1 MASRAAF
8 PRRLRL
14 VHGPTPLL
22 HYPRLS
28 DRLGV
33 ELWVKR
39 DDMTGG
45 VEAGNKLRK
54 LEFLVADALDRGA
67 DTLVTCGALQSNHCR
82 ATAAVAAR
90 FGLRAVLFL
99 RADDVSA
106 PVPNAGNALLMKLFG
121 AELHP
126 ISKADYADR
135 GRLLEA
141 CAEMLRRGGRRP
153 YVIPEGASN
162 GLGSLG
168 YVDAMREVREQLDAG
183 LAGGRPFAW
192 VAHACGSGGTA
203 AGVALGAAYHAVAEA
218 VLAVAVCDSRAYFAP
233 VVERI
238 AAQLRALDP
247 RLGPGAELV
256 LDDASKGP
264 AYGVASPE
272 QRAFL
277 VDVARLSGL
286 ALDPVYA
293 GKALF
298 GLARA
303 VERDP
308 SMQGKRVLF
317 LHTGGLPGL
326 LAQGDELGALA

>member
-1 MASRAAF
+1 MAPRTPL
-8 PRRLRL
+8 PRRLHL
-14 VHGPTPLL
+14 VHGPTPLV

-54 LEFLVADALDRGA
+54 LEFLVAEALDRGA

-90 FGLRAVLFL
+90 FGLRSVLFL
-99 RADDVSA
+99 RSDDPGA
-106 PVPNAGNALLMKLFG
+106 PVPDTGNALLMKLFG
-121 AELHP
+121 AEIHP
-126 ISKADYADR
+126 ISPADYAER
-135 GRLLEA
+135 GRLLAA
-141 CAEMLRRGGRRP
+141 CADALGRSGRRP

-168 YVDAMREVREQLDAG
+168 YVEAMREVREQLDAG

-192 VAHACGSGGTA
+192 AAHACGSGGTA
-203 AGVALGAAYHAVAEA
+203 AGVALGAAYHGVAGR
-218 VLAVAVCDSRAYFAP
+218 VLAVAVCDSRAYF
-233 VVERI
+233 ERVTKHI
-238 AAQLRALDP
+238 MGEMRALDP
-247 RLGPGAELV
+247 RLGEGEGLV
-256 LDDASKGP
+256 IDDSSKGP
-264 AYGVASPE
+264 RYGVASPE
-272 QRAFL
+272 QGAFL
-277 VDVARLSGL
+277 VEVARASGL
-286 ALDPVYA
+286 AFDPVYT
-293 GKALF
+293 GKAIF

-303 VERDP
+303 IERDP
-308 SMQGKRVLF
+308 SMQGQRVLF

-326 LAQGDELGALA
+326 LAQGDELGPLV

>member
-1 MASRAAF
+1 MTARSFR
-8 PRRLRL
+8 RRLHL
-14 VHGPTPLL
+14 VHGPTPLV

-54 LEFLVADALDRGA
+54 LEFLVADALAQGA

-99 RADDVSA
+99 RSDDLSA

-121 AELHP
+121 AELHA
-126 ISKADYADR
+126 ISPADYAER
-135 GRLLEA
+135 GRLLGA
-141 CAEMLRRGGRRP
+141 CADMLTRAGRRP

-168 YVDAMREVREQLDAG
+168 YVEAMREVREQLDAG
-183 LAGGRPFAW
+183 LAGGRPFAL

-203 AGVALGAAYHAVAEA
+203 AGVSLGAAYHGVADRA
-218 VLAVAVCDSRAYFAP
+218 LAVAVCDSRAYFEQ
-233 VVERI
+233 VVARI
-238 AAQLRALDP
+238 AAEMRELDP
-247 RLGPGAELV
+247 RLGEPRNLTI
-256 LDDASKGP
+256 DDTSKGP
-264 AYGVASPE
+264 RYGVASPE
-272 QRAFL
+272 QCSFL
-277 VDVARLSGL
+277 VDVARSSGL
-286 ALDPVYA
+286 ALDPVYT

-303 VERDP
+303 VERDA
-308 SMQGKRVLF
+308 SLQGKRVLF

-326 LAQGDELGALA
+326 LAQGDELGPLV